1 MKTYQ
6 VAFPLLAIALASGCS
21 GRDTTGPTSA
31 LTAPGS
37 AASSRESDEARGSHR
52 GTLHL
57 EKECSQYTGMAGSF
71 CTITASNLA
80 EIPIGTRE
88 FALKDADL
96 NAATLNSDG
105 VLFVRDGQL
114 ALNHCAIFDIFATA
128 GVIGNCVF
136 SGGIGHLRGF
146 QAKLVVSVNKDDP
159 NKADFDGPYTIGDP
173 D

>member
-21 GRDTTGPTSA
+21 GRDTTDPTSA

-37 AASSRESDEARGSHR
+37 ASSSRESDEARGSHR

-80 EIPIGTRE
+80 EDPVGTRE
-88 FALKDADL
+88 FALKDAGL
-96 NAATLNSDG
+96 HAATLYRDG
-105 VLFVRDGQL
+105 VLFVREGKL
-114 ALNHCAIFDIFATA
+114 SLN
-128 GVIGNCVF
+128 
-136 SGGIGHLRGF
+136 
-146 QAKLVVSVNKDDP
+146 
-159 NKADFDGPYTIGDP
+159 Y
-173 D
+173 